1 MRERLGNKKAVIFGT
16 VLLLGIVAMAWGS
29 GICRPDKATLNIV
42 SDPEGATVTADTG
55 EKGKTPCT
63 LEVAPGKRQLRI
75 KRRAYIAAQVD
86 VEVKAAETKE
96 INVKLTPI
104 PTT

>member
-1 MRERLGNKKAVIFGT
+1 MSKRWMNKKAVIFGT
-16 VLLLGIVAMAWGS
+16 VLLLGLLIVAWNS
-29 GICRPDKATLNIV
+29 GICRSDKAILNIT
-42 SDPEGATVTADTG
+42 SDPEGAKVTVDSG
-55 EKGKTPCT
+55 ETGKTPCT
-63 LEVAPGKRQLRI
+63 LEVTPGNRQVKI